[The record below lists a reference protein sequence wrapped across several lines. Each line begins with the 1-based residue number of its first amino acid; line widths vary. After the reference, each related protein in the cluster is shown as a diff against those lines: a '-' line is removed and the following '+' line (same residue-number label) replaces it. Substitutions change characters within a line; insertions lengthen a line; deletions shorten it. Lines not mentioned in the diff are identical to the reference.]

1 MGDDLDGVPE
11 REMKDF
17 QFKQMKKIRVFESPD
32 ELLKDRVNLLAVSN
46 KFGLTFAGGITGLRI
61 FNTRNIILAGR
72 GGGDINEIVEGV
84 HSMPVATK
92 LPLHHIALSSDD
104 LTLSVCMASADYGL
118 IIAFFDVRTF
128 VNKARQQKRPFAYHK
143 LSKEPNCLVVDL
155 KWSPTAGSVLAVCL
169 SDGSVIM
176 LDVTDTVKE
185 CALLPPTAAITSVC
199 WSPKGKQLAAG
210 RQNGTV
216 IQFSP
221 ALQEK
226 KVIPC
231 PPFYDSDN
239 PVKVLDVCW
248 ISTYVFAVA
257 YTAADGSLETPPEV
271 VIVSLPKK
279 DEKREDRFLNFTDLC
294 FGVCAERQHHYYLQH
309 IEDWDLL
316 LASSAASIEVTTVA
330 RQADKTNWELW
341 VLEDAARAELPVT
354 EFSADTMPVGVAI
367 DFTSQLDIPISDEK
381 TLPPAP
387 VLMLLSTDGVLCP
400 YYMINQ
406 NPGLKSLITPAQNLC
421 LDGERQ
427 PKSAP
432 LSSPATTASS
442 MLPKSELSAAES
454 SAPAPAFTQP
464 PVPTGP
470 AFTQSPVLTG
480 PASSQPAV
488 ATGPVFSQSAIPVVP
503 AFTQPPVSTAPAF
516 TRPAVPYTS
525 TPAVQS
531 RPATESRPAGTSV
544 APMQPMSF
552 KMPSS
557 SVKTNL
563 NARLASVETTPQ
575 AAGSSSALSFTPK
588 ATFGLGSSFGSSA
601 ALPAR
606 PETLF
611 QSPGTTVAS
620 TRTALNASATASVS
634 KLGSTHQASASSVE
648 KPLQQRQSSDP
659 VMMGILEEIAL
670 FQKELDEVKARTASA
685 RCEVGSSQEMK
696 MLKCEAETIHS
707 FLLEIKETT
716 ESLHGDI
723 STLKTTMLEGF
734 AGVEDARTH
743 SERNRDSNYLQLLC
757 IKPLDPKSEAQL
769 KEIRRLH
776 QYVKFAVQDVNDVL
790 DLEWEQYQEKNKKQK
805 HLILP
810 EREVLFNALAGNRE
824 IINQQ
829 SKRLNQLINGLQQL
843 RMYNETSK
851 WSVTHESCIQNN
863 HCWDT
868 ELETLRN
875 VLVKTKLESTPKMTP
890 NSPAKPSPLKQSQL
904 RNFLSKRQ
912 TPPVRSTAPANL
924 SRSAFLSPKYYE
936 ELEDVSSTSSV
947 SQPLENEE
955 LQLQEQDEQQQEH
968 VPLFR
973 HSPVARMPSFQP
985 ALINAQSTPF
995 SKPQSALGPSLNLA
1009 PKPVGK
1015 PMEVPDTF
1023 TQATKT
1029 VKHGAPAE
1037 KPATSVPPAQAAAA
1051 AALRRQT
1058 ANQTPVPSAC
1068 LTEPTLKN
1076 VPKVV
1081 NVQGLKDM
1089 GPPLNLSTVIS
1100 PSAPTSAAGIV
1111 QQALAA
1117 NLSKQGSQTNLKGS
1131 PLVGLTV
1138 TGQASSEAA
1147 LPSAVGFSF
1156 ANSTGS
1162 LGQTLLKSDT
1172 GIVMSITVT
1181 SAAAPGP
1188 AINKAFTFPS
1198 AGGFSFTSPAT
1209 CSSTPTSVSITTTP
1223 GASANVKDP
1232 CQASQLSFG
1241 GSSKPVFALGGDV
1254 GFPFASPKPPASS
1267 TVSAESVPNPPS
1279 ASSNNNSSAEVQ
1291 PVATG
1296 PSTDPGISSKP
1307 DTQKP
1312 KPENNLFQG
1321 CTTGV
1326 TIGSFS
1332 GLVVNPTDDPSKA
1345 DKPSQG
1351 GYAFRSAAETSTTF
1365 SFGSVFPAGKSEPVD
1380 VVAGAAAAS
1389 AGAPKATGPL
1399 FNSLQTTGVES
1410 PDSTSDGSLP
1420 AGVGAP
1426 GFVFKLEQLGGPAP
1440 GAASPVGAAL
1450 APDPSFPEQL
1460 TSPAPEA
1467 ADPPVAS
1474 AAPKAPPPEEKEDG
1488 TGSVSAV
1495 PALESRAAEPSRG
1508 PASDASAAP
1517 SPAAPPSATATG
1529 PPALPPTAA
1538 PSAAAVLVGLAEPV
1552 AAPVTSHGAAP
1563 PAAAPTTTLA
1573 PAALPPPPP
1582 PPAAGAPAGA
1592 AEGTAAPGP
1601 LFGAGATHP
1610 ASGVPLFAQPPTS
1623 AAGATVFGQP
1633 ASAGTVTAPVFGLP
1647 AAAGAPGAFGQI
1659 TAGSATAPGAPSF
1672 GSAGGFGKP
1681 AFGQPPSSLGFGQ
1694 TGSNPPASAFGF
1706 GHSVFGSAPVFGQ
1719 PTCAAAPA
1727 PSGGPFSGASAFSF
1741 EQTAGGGGGGGGVFA
1756 QSSGPAFGQSTGF
1769 PQAPVF
1775 GSSTATTSSAGF
1787 GFVQP
1792 SGFGAPSSGTVFG
1805 QQPNTGSVFGQV
1817 TSTGTGGF
1825 GSGAGGGGFFSGLG
1839 GKPSQDAANKN
1850 PFGQLNFGSA
1860 ESANSPNLFG
1870 NSGAKTFGFGNS
1882 SFGTEQKSSGLFSAG
1897 SSVASQGFGSFASPT
1912 KPAGGFGAAP
1922 VFGSPPAFGGAP
1934 SFGGSLAFGGAPA
1947 FTSPLGSSAGKVFG
1961 EGTAAASAGG
1971 FGFGSS
1977 SNAPTF
1983 GSLANQPN
1991 AATFGSISQQRPGFG
2006 AQGTSFSGFGST
2018 GGGFGSGFGSPNQSN
2033 QSFSGWRG

>member
-1 MGDDLDGVPE
+1 MGQDLEGQTGHW
-11 REMKDF
+11 DF

-72 GGGDINEIVEGV
+72 GGGDINEIGRWI

-279 DEKREDRFLNFTDLC
+279 DEKREDRFLNFTDLFC
-294 FGVCAERQHHYYLQH
+294 VSSHCLQ
-309 IEDWDLL
+309 
-316 LASSAASIEVTTVA
+316 
-330 RQADKTNWELW
+330 TNWELW

-427 PKSAP
+427 PKSG
-432 LSSPATTASS
+432 LYYITNKLHLFSV
-442 MLPKSELSAAES
+442 LHVDAAES

-563 NARLASVETTPQ
+563 N
-575 AAGSSSALSFTPK
+575 
-588 ATFGLGSSFGSSA
+588 
-601 ALPAR
+601 
-606 PETLF
+606 
-611 QSPGTTVAS
+611 
-620 TRTALNASATASVS
+620 
-634 KLGSTHQASASSVE
+634 
-648 KPLQQRQSSDP
+648 
-659 VMMGILEEIAL
+659 IAL

-995 SKPQSALGPSLNLA
+995 SKPQSALHKCNL
-1009 PKPVGK
+1009 PIFSEK
-1015 PMEVPDTF
+1015 PM
-1023 TQATKT
+1023 
-1029 VKHGAPAE
+1029 
-1037 KPATSVPPAQAAAA
+1037 
-1051 AALRRQT
+1051 LL
-1058 ANQTPVPSAC
+1058 C
-1068 LTEPTLKN
+1068 LL
-1076 VPKVV
+1076 
-1081 NVQGLKDM
+1081 
-1089 GPPLNLSTVIS
+1089 
-1100 PSAPTSAAGIV
+1100 
-1111 QQALAA
+1111 
-1117 NLSKQGSQTNLKGS
+1117 
-1131 PLVGLTV
+1131 
-1138 TGQASSEAA
+1138 
-1147 LPSAVGFSF
+1147 
-1156 ANSTGS
+1156 
-1162 LGQTLLKSDT
+1162 
-1172 GIVMSITVT
+1172 
-1181 SAAAPGP
+1181 
-1188 AINKAFTFPS
+1188 
-1198 AGGFSFTSPAT
+1198 
-1209 CSSTPTSVSITTTP
+1209 

-1420 AGVGAP
+1420 
-1426 GFVFKLEQLGGPAP
+1426 LGGPAP

-1792 SGFGAPSSGTVFG
+1792 SGEAPTPHVAMLSDIPVLYWF
-1805 QQPNTGSVFGQV
+1805 F
-1817 TSTGTGGF
+1817 F
-1825 GSGAGGGGFFSGLG
+1825 AGFFP
-1839 GKPSQDAANKN
+1839 PSPSRFRFDH
-1850 PFGQLNFGSA
+1850 
-1860 ESANSPNLFG
+1860 SPNLFG

-2018 GGGFGSGFGSPNQSN
+2018 GGGM
-2033 QSFSGWRG
+2033 GWIYSMA